1 MTPKT
6 IGPYELEGILG
17 RGGMGTVYRGLHTDT
32 NEEHA
37 IKVLAPRFADDQ
49 HFRGR
54 FESEIKALL
63 KLDHENIVSLLS
75 YGQEDGQLFFAMELV
90 DGQSLFQM
98 QKAGHKFDWR
108 QVLNIARDCA
118 NGLRHAHDR
127 GIIHRDLKP
136 GNLMMADATGSSPSQ
151 VKLTDFGIAKSFGSS
166 QNTGTNILGTMDF
179 MSPEQ
184 ARGEPVTARSDLY
197 SLGAVLFT
205 LLAGRPPFSSNS
217 VEESLRNLT
226 NVPAPRIS
234 GSNPS
239 VPKSIDDLISN
250 LMAKKPKDRTATAL
264 VLLHKISGI
273 ENELRDDASAQT
285 SHGQSTSQKTK
296 IIRDDE
302 STGVIPNDTVVRSAS
317 QQPDIADTMGVVHG
331 PTSEHRDELELAPLD
346 PVVGEQS
353 KDYFNQVT
361 DSLRRQHAEPSPAN
375 DNRNRG
381 LIPLVLALVGVLALG
396 IYGFYRATAP
406 KTAEQLFAEIEL
418 SSDEPD
424 RVTKQIELFLNN
436 YPDDPRAS
444 GLAELQS
451 IGAAMKE
458 YRAVKNTLTVR
469 ARGPGSLTDV
479 EQKFLELANL
489 AKEDERLA
497 GEKMAAFALVN
508 EAIALDERDLRCV
521 EAAKSFTIKLNHEMR
536 VKAESQLGRIRNQF
550 ARASEMEDPYEAL
563 KVNRSLMDLYSGTDF
578 SALDNPSQGAK
589 ALSQVRSRVA
599 ELENQI
605 RLEAVEAERKKMLE
619 EQEKVANQ
627 EEAANQEMEQTDG
640 DVGSESSNKALESGT
655 SGSAESADAEEAN
668 SVENKKESPK

>member
-1 MTPKT
+1 MTLKK
-6 IGPYELEGILG
+6 IGPYHLEGILG
-17 RGGMGTVYRGLHTDT
+17 SGGMGTVYRGRHSET
-32 NEEHA
+32 NQEHA

-54 FESEIKALL
+54 FESEINALL

-75 YGQEDGQLFFAMELV
+75 YGQDGGQLFFAMELV

-108 QVLNIARDCA
+108 QALNIARDCA

-136 GNLMMADATGSSPSQ
+136 GNLMMAASSGDSPSQ

-226 NVPAPRIS
+226 NVPAPKVS
-234 GSNPS
+234 GLNPA

-250 LMAKKPKDRTATAL
+250 LMAKKPEDRTATAL

-285 SHGQSTSQKTK
+285 SHGEVTSQKTK
-296 IIRDDE
+296 VFRGNQA
-302 STGVIPNDTVVRSAS
+302 TGTASNLTEAEPNKQKLHASDT
-317 QQPDIADTMGVVHG
+317 IGVVHER
-331 PTSEHRDELELAPLD
+331 TSELTDDLELAPID
-346 PVVGEQS
+346 PALGQET

-361 DSLRRQHAEPSPAN
+361 DSQRRKFAESSPPAES
-375 DNRNRG
+375 RSRG
-381 LIPLVLALVGVLALG
+381 IIPLVLALIGVLALG
-396 IYGFYRATAP
+396 IYGLSRVTAP

-418 SSDEPD
+418 RNDEPD
-424 RVTKQIELFLNN
+424 KVADEIELFLKN
-436 YPDDPRAS
+436 YPDDPRAES
-444 GLAELQS
+444 LVELQN
-451 IGAAMKE
+451 IGKAIRE
-458 YRAVKNTLTVR
+458 FRGLKNTLTVR
-469 ARGPGSLTDV
+469 SRLPSGLTDV
-479 EQKFLELANL
+479 EQNFLELANL
-489 AKEDERLA
+489 AKEEPKLA

-508 EAIALDERDLRCV
+508 ESIDLEKRDLKCV
-521 EAAKSFTIKLNHEMR
+521 KAAKSYLVKLNHELR
-536 VKAESQLGRIRNQF
+536 VKAESQLGRIRSAF
-550 ARASEMEDPYEAL
+550 ARASEMDDARQAL
-563 KVNRSLMDLYSGTDF
+563 KINQSLLDLYSDTDF
-578 SALDNPSQGAK
+578 SALPNPSQGPEV
-589 ALSQVRSRVA
+589 LRQVRIRVT
-599 ELENQI
+599 ELENQV
-605 RLEAVEAERKKMLE
+605 RMEAVEAEKKKL
-619 EQEKVANQ
+619 QEAKEKSAS
-627 EEAANQEMEQTDG
+627 QEMKDPASDQMPDSNDDSDEDKDG
-640 DVGSESSNKALESGT
+640 D
-655 SGSAESADAEEAN
+655 
-668 SVENKKESPK
+668 